1 MAERRMVS
9 CGFLTSDAFLHLP
22 LQARSL
28 YIALLTAADDDGFV
42 DNPEAVRKSWGLRK
56 PALSQLLE
64 AGLLLDFDGVVL
76 LTHWL
81 QHNRIPRDRYRPT
94 RHTALLSQVLLGDA
108 REYIRWRRDPA
119 PAASDPEA
127 DAAAPLDADADA
139 LDALDAGA
147 LAAFDSLDVLDA
159 PDAPPALDSLDV
171 LDALDAPPALAAD
184 ALDALDAEADAEASD
199 PAATLPASDVD
210 PEAAAQVAAALTE
223 VLPEARAAWLRW
235 ELRRCRL
242 RIFDGRAGPGDPARY
257 RALSAALAQEE

>member
-139 LDALDAGA
+139 LDAPDAGA
-147 LAAFDSLDVLDA
+147 LPAFDSLDVLDA
-159 PDAPPALDSLDV
+159 PDAPPAL
-171 LDALDAPPALAAD
+171 AAD
-184 ALDALDAEADAEASD
+184 AQEALDAEADAEASD

-257 RALSAALAQEE
+257 RALSAALAEEE

>member
-119 PAASDPEA
+119 PAVSDPEA
-127 DAAAPLDADADA
+127 DAAAPLDADEDA

-147 LAAFDSLDVLDA
+147 L
-159 PDAPPALDSLDV
+159 PALDSLDA
-171 LDALDAPPALAAD
+171 LDAPDAPPALAAD

-257 RALSAALAQEE
+257 RALSAALAEEE

>member
-147 LAAFDSLDVLDA
+147 LPAFDSLDVLDA
-159 PDAPPALDSLDV
+159 PDAPPAL
-171 LDALDAPPALAAD
+171 AAD
-184 ALDALDAEADAEASD
+184 ALDALDAESDAEASD

-223 VLPEARAAWLRW
+223 VLPEARASWLRW

-257 RALSAALAQEE
+257 RALSAALAEEE

>member
-147 LAAFDSLDVLDA
+147 LPAFDSLDVLDA
-159 PDAPPALDSLDV
+159 P
-171 LDALDAPPALAAD
+171 DAPPALAAD
-184 ALDALDAEADAEASD
+184 ALDALDAEADAEASA
-199 PAATLPASDVD
+199 PAATLPVSDVD

-257 RALSAALAQEE
+257 RALSAALAEEE

>member
-127 DAAAPLDADADA
+127 DAAAPLDADPGA

-147 LAAFDSLDVLDA
+147 L
-159 PDAPPALDSLDV
+159 PALDSLVV

-184 ALDALDAEADAEASD
+184 ALDAEEDAEASD

-257 RALSAALAQEE
+257 RALSAALAEEE

>member
-127 DAAAPLDADADA
+127 DAAALDADADA

-147 LAAFDSLDVLDA
+147 LPAFDSLDVLDA
-159 PDAPPALDSLDV
+159 P
-171 LDALDAPPALAAD
+171 DAPPALAAD
-184 ALDALDAEADAEASD
+184 ALDALDAEADAEADD

-257 RALSAALAQEE
+257 RALSAALAEEE

>member
-127 DAAAPLDADADA
+127 AAAAPLDADADA

-147 LAAFDSLDVLDA
+147 LPAFDSLDVLDA
-159 PDAPPALDSLDV
+159 P
-171 LDALDAPPALAAD
+171 DAPPALAAD

-257 RALSAALAQEE
+257 RALSAALAEEE

>member
-147 LAAFDSLDVLDA
+147 L
-159 PDAPPALDSLDV
+159 PALDSLDV
-171 LDALDAPPALAAD
+171 LDASDEPPALAAD
-184 ALDALDAEADAEASD
+184 ALDALDAEADADASD
-199 PAATLPASDVD
+199 QAATLPASDVD

-257 RALSAALAQEE
+257 RALSAALAEEE

>member
-147 LAAFDSLDVLDA
+147 LSAFDSLDVLDA
-159 PDAPPALDSLDV
+159 P
-171 LDALDAPPALAAD
+171 DAPPALAAD

-257 RALSAALAQEE
+257 RALSAALAEEE

>member
-147 LAAFDSLDVLDA
+147 L
-159 PDAPPALDSLDV
+159 PALDSLDV
-171 LDALDAPPALAAD
+171 
-184 ALDALDAEADAEASD
+184 LDALDAEADAEASD
-199 PAATLPASDVD
+199 PSATLPASDVD

-257 RALSAALAQEE
+257 RALSAALAEEE

>member
-1 MAERRMVS
+1 MVS

-139 LDALDAGA
+139 LDAPDAGA
-147 LAAFDSLDVLDA
+147 LPAFDSLDVLDA
-159 PDAPPALDSLDV
+159 P
-171 LDALDAPPALAAD
+171 DAPPALAAD

-235 ELRRCRL
+235 ELHRCRL

-257 RALSAALAQEE
+257 RALSAALAEEE

>member
-127 DAAAPLDADADA
+127 DAAALDADADA

-147 LAAFDSLDVLDA
+147 LPAFDSLDVLDA
-159 PDAPPALDSLDV
+159 PGAL
-171 LDALDAPPALAAD
+171 PALAAD

-257 RALSAALAQEE
+257 RALSAALAEEE

>member
-119 PAASDPEA
+119 PAAADPEA

-147 LAAFDSLDVLDA
+147 LPALDSLDA
-159 PDAPPALDSLDV
+159 PDALPAFDSLDV

-184 ALDALDAEADAEASD
+184 ALDALDAEADAEAS
-199 PAATLPASDVD
+199 D

-257 RALSAALAQEE
+257 RALSAALAEED

>member
-147 LAAFDSLDVLDA
+147 LPAFDSLDVLDA
-159 PDAPPALDSLDV
+159 PDAPPALAD
-171 LDALDAPPALAAD
+171 D

-257 RALSAALAQEE
+257 RALSAALAEEE

>member
-119 PAASDPEA
+119 PAASDPDA

-147 LAAFDSLDVLDA
+147 L
-159 PDAPPALDSLDV
+159 PALDSLDA
-171 LDALDAPPALAAD
+171 LDAPDAPPALAAD

-257 RALSAALAQEE
+257 RALSAALAEEE

>member
-147 LAAFDSLDVLDA
+147 LPAFDSLDVLDA
-159 PDAPPALDSLDV
+159 PDAPPAL
-171 LDALDAPPALAAD
+171 AAD
-184 ALDALDAEADAEASD
+184 ALDALDTEADAEASD

-257 RALSAALAQEE
+257 RALSAALAEEE

>member
-127 DAAAPLDADADA
+127 DAAAPLDADE
-139 LDALDAGA
+139 
-147 LAAFDSLDVLDA
+147 DVLDA
-159 PDAPPALDSLDV
+159 LPALDSLDS
-171 LDALDAPPALAAD
+171 LDS
-184 ALDALDAEADAEASD
+184 LDALDAEADAEASD

-257 RALSAALAQEE
+257 RALSAALAEEE

>member
-147 LAAFDSLDVLDA
+147 LPAFDSLDVLDA
-159 PDAPPALDSLDV
+159 P
-171 LDALDAPPALAAD
+171 DAPPALAAD

-257 RALSAALAQEE
+257 RALSAALAEEE

>member
-147 LAAFDSLDVLDA
+147 LPAFDSLDVLDA
-159 PDAPPALDSLDV
+159 PDAPPAL
-171 LDALDAPPALAAD
+171 AAD
-184 ALDALDAEADAEASD
+184 ALDALDAESDAEASD

-257 RALSAALAQEE
+257 RALSAALAEEE

>member
-127 DAAAPLDADADA
+127 DAAAPLDADADT
-139 LDALDAGA
+139 LDALDAGT
-147 LAAFDSLDVLDA
+147 LPAFDSLDVLDA
-159 PDAPPALDSLDV
+159 PDAPPV
-171 LDALDAPPALAAD
+171 LAA
-184 ALDALDAEADAEASD
+184 DALDAEADAEASD

-257 RALSAALAQEE
+257 RALSAALAEEE

>member
-9 CGFLTSDAFLHLP
+9 CGLLTSDAFLHLP

-94 RHTALLSQVLLGDA
+94 RHTAMLSQVLLGDA

-119 PAASDPEA
+119 PAASDPDA
-127 DAAAPLDADADA
+127 DAAAPLDADEDA

-147 LAAFDSLDVLDA
+147 L
-159 PDAPPALDSLDV
+159 PALDSLDV
-171 LDALDAPPALAAD
+171 LDAPDAPPALAAD

-257 RALSAALAQEE
+257 RALSAALAEEE

>member
-119 PAASDPEA
+119 PAAADPEA

-147 LAAFDSLDVLDA
+147 L
-159 PDAPPALDSLDV
+159 PALDSLDA
-171 LDALDAPPALAAD
+171 LDAPDAPPALAAD

-257 RALSAALAQEE
+257 RALSAALAQED

>member
-119 PAASDPEA
+119 PAASEPEA

-159 PDAPPALDSLDV
+159 P
-171 LDALDAPPALAAD
+171 DAPPALAAD

-257 RALSAALAQEE
+257 RALSAALAEEE

>member
-127 DAAAPLDADADA
+127 DAAAPLDADEDA
-139 LDALDAGA
+139 L
-147 LAAFDSLDVLDA
+147 
-159 PDAPPALDSLDV
+159 PALDSLDS
-171 LDALDAPPALAAD
+171 LDSLDAPPALAAD
-184 ALDALDAEADAEASD
+184 ALDALDAEADADASD

-257 RALSAALAQEE
+257 RALSAALAAEE

>member
-64 AGLLLDFDGVVL
+64 TGLLLDFDGVVL

-147 LAAFDSLDVLDA
+147 L
-159 PDAPPALDSLDV
+159 PALDSLDV
-171 LDALDAPPALAAD
+171 LDAPDAPPALAAD

-257 RALSAALAQEE
+257 RALSAALAEEE

>member
-147 LAAFDSLDVLDA
+147 L
-159 PDAPPALDSLDV
+159 PALDSLDV
-171 LDALDAPPALAAD
+171 LDAPDAPPALAAD

-257 RALSAALAQEE
+257 RALSAALAEEE

>member
-139 LDALDAGA
+139 LDALP
-147 LAAFDSLDVLDA
+147 AFDSLDVLDA
-159 PDAPPALDSLDV
+159 P
-171 LDALDAPPALAAD
+171 DAPPALAAD
-184 ALDALDAEADAEASD
+184 ALDALDAEADAAASD

-257 RALSAALAQEE
+257 RALSAALAEEE

>member
-81 QHNRIPRDRYRPT
+81 PHNRIPRDRYRPT

-139 LDALDAGA
+139 LDAPDAGA
-147 LAAFDSLDVLDA
+147 LPAFDSLDVLDA
-159 PDAPPALDSLDV
+159 P
-171 LDALDAPPALAAD
+171 DAPPALAAD

-257 RALSAALAQEE
+257 RALSAALAEEE

>member
-147 LAAFDSLDVLDA
+147 LPAFDS
-159 PDAPPALDSLDV
+159 

-184 ALDALDAEADAEASD
+184 ALDALDAEADD

-257 RALSAALAQEE
+257 RALSAALAEEE

>member
-119 PAASDPEA
+119 PAAADPEA

-147 LAAFDSLDVLDA
+147 LPAFDSLDVLDA
-159 PDAPPALDSLDV
+159 PDAPPAL
-171 LDALDAPPALAAD
+171 AAD
-184 ALDALDAEADAEASD
+184 ALDALDAEVDAEASD

-257 RALSAALAQEE
+257 RALSAALAEEE

>member
-94 RHTALLSQVLLGDA
+94 RHTALLSQVLLGDT

-119 PAASDPEA
+119 PAAADPEA

-147 LAAFDSLDVLDA
+147 LPAFDSLDALDA
-159 PDAPPALDSLDV
+159 P
-171 LDALDAPPALAAD
+171 DAPPALAAD

-257 RALSAALAQEE
+257 RALSAALAEEE

>member
-119 PAASDPEA
+119 PAAADPDA
-127 DAAAPLDADADA
+127 DAAAPLDADEDA
-139 LDALDAGA
+139 LDAL
-147 LAAFDSLDVLDA
+147 
-159 PDAPPALDSLDV
+159 PALDSLDS
-171 LDALDAPPALAAD
+171 LDAPPALAAD

-210 PEAAAQVAAALTE
+210 PEAAAEVAAALTE

-257 RALSAALAQEE
+257 RALSAALAEEE

>member
-94 RHTALLSQVLLGDA
+94 RHPALLSQVLLGDA

-119 PAASDPEA
+119 PAAADPEA
-127 DAAAPLDADADA
+127 DAAAPLDADEDA
-139 LDALDAGA
+139 LDALRSLIAGERKKA
-147 LAAFDSLDVLDA
+147 
-159 PDAPPALDSLDV
+159 
-171 LDALDAPPALAAD
+171 
-184 ALDALDAEADAEASD
+184 
-199 PAATLPASDVD
+199 
-210 PEAAAQVAAALTE
+210 
-223 VLPEARAAWLRW
+223 
-235 ELRRCRL
+235 
-242 RIFDGRAGPGDPARY
+242 
-257 RALSAALAQEE
+257 

>member
-127 DAAAPLDADADA
+127 DATAPLDADADA

-147 LAAFDSLDVLDA
+147 LPAFDSLDVLDA
-159 PDAPPALDSLDV
+159 P
-171 LDALDAPPALAAD
+171 DAPPALAAD

-257 RALSAALAQEE
+257 RALSAALAEEE

>member
-119 PAASDPEA
+119 PAAADPEA
-127 DAAAPLDADADA
+127 DAAAPLDADEDA
-139 LDALDAGA
+139 LDALPA
-147 LAAFDSLDVLDA
+147 LNSLD
-159 PDAPPALDSLDV
+159 S
-171 LDALDAPPALAAD
+171 LDAPPALAAD

-210 PEAAAQVAAALTE
+210 PEAAAEVAAALTE

-257 RALSAALAQEE
+257 RALSAALAVEE

>member
-147 LAAFDSLDVLDA
+147 LPAFDSLDALDA
-159 PDAPPALDSLDV
+159 P
-171 LDALDAPPALAAD
+171 DAPPALAAD
-184 ALDALDAEADAEASD
+184 ALDALDAEADAAASD

-257 RALSAALAQEE
+257 RALSAALAEEE